1 MKNRLQKNK
10 ANRLKVLTFQQG
22 NPEMSRQHQSG
33 KSLDAPYSCFPTLMD
48 APIYS
53 NQQALQ
59 IQGNSSS
66 ILHQS
71 LPRKPYLGKLPRIQ
85 SQQKLET
92 ECYHVKSFV
101 GSSSSSTTSKPKQ
114 YDVDYLTNMSTK
126 MEQAEPHLRYIK
138 AATGQKINDDIVSFI
153 SDKMELEQ
161 QRPETPL
168 VQQPPSETRKRIERS
183 DQEFI
188 KIHGSA
194 EEEQPPM
201 VYFNFSNTRRRNKY
215 KNYN

>member
-1 MKNRLQKNK
+1 MKTRLQKNK
-10 ANRLKVLTFQQG
+10 ANRLKVLTFQKS
-22 NPEMSRQHQSG
+22 NSEISRQHQSG

-53 NQQALQ
+53 NQQAFQ
-59 IQGNSSS
+59 IQGNSSN

-92 ECYHVKSFV
+92 ECYHVKLLV
-101 GSSSSSTTSKPKQ
+101 GSSSSSTSSKPKQ

-126 MEQAEPHLRYIK
+126 MEQTEPYLRYIK
-138 AATGQKINDDIVSFI
+138 AASGQKINDDIESFI
-153 SDKMELEQ
+153 SEQAEPEQ
-161 QRPETPL
+161 QQPETPL
-168 VQQPPSETRKRIERS
+168 VDQPPSKPRKIIERCDS
-183 DQEFI
+183 EFI

-201 VYFNFSNTRRRNKY
+201 VYFNFSNTRHRNKY
-215 KNYN
+215 KN